1 MTKIG
6 QWRRKSL
13 WYNVIEQ
20 IERRFMA
27 FEFIA
32 AATALLAAFVSVM
45 GIVSK
50 VGRVL
55 ASLEEAV
62 KQLKQFMES
71 QSKKNSGF
79 LKQIVEQER
88 RIALLESCVF
98 TKQKGGGI

>member
-1 MTKIG
+1 M
-6 QWRRKSL
+6 
-13 WYNVIEQ
+13 
-20 IERRFMA
+20 ERRIMA
-27 FEFIA
+27 IEIIA
-32 AATALLAAFVSVM
+32 GTAAVLTAFLSVM

-50 VGRVL
+50 VGRAL

-71 QSKKNSGF
+71 QAKKNSGF

-98 TKQKGGGI
+98 TKSQGGKA

>member
-1 MTKIG
+1 MT
-6 QWRRKSL
+6 
-13 WYNVIEQ
+13 
-20 IERRFMA
+20 

-32 AATALLAAFVSVM
+32 AITALVTVFISVM
-45 GIVSK
+45 GIVSR
-50 VGRVL
+50 VGRAL

-98 TKQKGGGI
+98 VKQKGGGI

>member
-1 MTKIG
+1 MEKG
-6 QWRRKSL
+6 
-13 WYNVIEQ
+13 YY
-20 IERRFMA
+20 MA
-27 FEFIA
+27 FQIIA
-32 AATALLAAFVSVM
+32 GITALLTATLSVM

-50 VGRVL
+50 VGRAL

-88 RIALLESCVF
+88 RIALLEAYVF
-98 TKQKGGGI
+98 RGGEVSR

>member
-1 MTKIG
+1 MKVE
-6 QWRRKSL
+6 L
-13 WYNVIEQ
+13 
-20 IERRFMA
+20 
-27 FEFIA
+27 IA
-32 AATALLAAFVSVM
+32 GVAALLTAFISVM
-45 GIVSK
+45 SSISK
-50 VGRVL
+50 VGQAI

-98 TKQKGGGI
+98 SSGKRD

>member
-1 MTKIG
+1 MALFE
-6 QWRRKSL
+6 S
-13 WYNVIEQ
+13 Y
-20 IERRFMA
+20 ERRIKQIN
-27 FEFIA
+27 EFLNA
-32 AATALLAAFVSVM
+32 N
-45 GIVSK
+45 GI
-50 VGRVL
+50 

-98 TKQKGGGI
+98 TKS

>member
-1 MTKIG
+1 
-6 QWRRKSL
+6 
-13 WYNVIEQ
+13 
-20 IERRFMA
+20 MA

-32 AATALLAAFVSVM
+32 GITALVAALISVM

-50 VGRVL
+50 VGRAL

-62 KQLKQFMES
+62 KQLKQFMEN

-79 LKQIVEQER
+79 LRQIVEQER

-98 TKQKGGGI
+98 TKSQGGKT

>member
-1 MTKIG
+1 MT
-6 QWRRKSL
+6 
-13 WYNVIEQ
+13 V
-20 IERRFMA
+20 
-27 FEFIA
+27 EFVAGIA
-32 AATALLAAFVSVM
+32 ALLTALLSVM

-50 VGRVL
+50 VGRAL

-79 LKQIVEQER
+79 LRQIVEQER

-98 TKQKGGGI
+98 TKSKSQGGKA